1 MYIYICGS
9 IWIYKLVKMEIA
21 SILTKAKAEG
31 KEVYF
36 CVEVLVR
43 SGSRIGAV
51 LKLRGSDCVGNGKII
66 IHQQKGS
73 KPLTCQLIECAE
85 FADKCVGENIPLFPN
100 LSYWFIYRLFQKWGC
115 YSRSAGNQNNSV
127 THFARKKLAQNVY
140 DVTKNVL
147 DVQAILGHSSYK
159 SAYYYVNELRPK
171 RKCNVQILTTTC
183 GDLSPFIVKRGN
195 IIYLAKKNQ
204 KKSTMY

>member
-1 MYIYICGS
+1 ML
-9 IWIYKLVKMEIA
+9 KFTNEIE
-21 SILTKAKAEG
+21 SILNKAKNESA
-31 KEVYF
+31 EVYF

-51 LKLRGSDCVGNGKII
+51 LGLRGTDCIGSGRVI

-73 KPLTCQLIECAE
+73 RPLTCQLIDCSSM
-85 FADKCVGENIPLFPN
+85 ADKCVGQNRPLFPN
-100 LSYWFIYRLFQKWGC
+100 MSYWFIYRLFQKWGC
-115 YSRSAGNQNNSV
+115 YCRSLGNENNSV
-127 THFARKKLAQNVY
+127 THFPRKQLAQNVY
-140 DVTKNVL
+140 DVTKNEL
-147 DVQAILGHSSYK
+147 DVQAVLGHSSYK

-195 IIYLAKKNQ
+195 IIYLAKKNR

>member
-1 MYIYICGS
+1 ML
-9 IWIYKLVKMEIA
+9 KFPMEIKNILKKA
-21 SILTKAKAEG
+21 SNES

-51 LKLRGSDCVGNGKII
+51 LKLRGTDCIGGGKII

-73 KPLTCQLIECAE
+73 RPLTCQLIECAE
-85 FADKCVGENIPLFPN
+85 FANKCIGKNILLFPN

-115 YSRSAGNQNNSV
+115 YSRSLGNKNNSV
-127 THFARKKLAQNVY
+127 THFARKKIAQNVY
-140 DVTKNVL
+140 DATKNVY
-147 DVQAILGHSSYK
+147 DVQAVLGHSSYK

-171 RKCNVQILTTTC
+171 RKCAVQILSSTY
-183 GDLSPFIVKRGN
+183 GDISPFIVKRGN
-195 IIYLAKKNQ
+195 IIYLAKKNG

>member
-1 MYIYICGS
+1 
-9 IWIYKLVKMEIA
+9 MEINN
-21 SILTKAKAEG
+21 ILTKAKAEG

-36 CVEVLVR
+36 CVECLVR

-51 LKLRGSDCVGNGKII
+51 LKLRGSDCVGNGRII

-73 KPLTCQLIECAE
+73 RPLTCQLIECAPL
-85 FADKCVGENIPLFPN
+85 ADKCVGQNIPLFPN

-115 YSRSAGNQNNSV
+115 YSRSAGNENNSV
-127 THFARKKLAQNVY
+127 THFARKKLAQSVF
-140 DVTKNVL
+140 DATKNVL
-147 DVQAILGHSSYK
+147 DVQAVLGHSSYK
-159 SAYYYVNELRPK
+159 SAYYYVEELRPK

-195 IIYLAKKNQ
+195 IIYLAKKNG

>member
-1 MYIYICGS
+1 
-9 IWIYKLVKMEIA
+9 MEINN
-21 SILTKAKAEG
+21 ILTKAKNEG

-51 LKLRGSDCVGNGKII
+51 LKLRGTDCIGGGKII

-73 KPLTCQLIECAE
+73 KPLTCQLIDCAE
-85 FADKCVGENIPLFPN
+85 FANKCVGKNIPLFPN

-115 YSRSAGNQNNSV
+115 YCRSLGNKNNSV
-127 THFARKKLAQNVY
+127 THFARKKIAQNVY
-140 DVTKNVL
+140 DATKNVL
-147 DVQAILGHSSYK
+147 DVQAVLGHSSYK

-171 RKCNVQILTTTC
+171 RKCNAQILTTTC

-195 IIYLAKKNQ
+195 IIYLAKKNR

>member
-1 MYIYICGS
+1 ML
-9 IWIYKLVKMEIA
+9 KFPMEIKNILKKA
-21 SILTKAKAEG
+21 SNES

-36 CVEVLVR
+36 CVETLVR

-51 LKLRGSDCVGNGKII
+51 LKLRGSDCIGGGKII

-73 KPLTCQLIECAE
+73 RPLTCQLIDCAE
-85 FADKCVGENIPLFPN
+85 LANKCIGQNILLFPN

-115 YSRSAGNQNNSV
+115 YSRSLGNKNNSV
-127 THFARKKLAQNVY
+127 THFARKEIAQNVY

-147 DVQAILGHSSYK
+147 DVQAVLGHSSYK

-171 RKCNVQILTTTC
+171 RKCNAQILTTTC
-183 GDLSPFIVKRGN
+183 GDIAPLIVKRGN
-195 IIYLAKKNQ
+195 IIYLAKKNG

>member
-1 MYIYICGS
+1 
-9 IWIYKLVKMEIA
+9 MEINN
-21 SILTKAKAEG
+21 ILTKAKNEG

-51 LKLRGSDCVGNGKII
+51 LKLRGTDCIGNGRII

-73 KPLTCQLIECAE
+73 RPLTCQLVECAQL
-85 FADKCVGENIPLFPN
+85 ADKCIGKNIPLFPN

-115 YSRSAGNQNNSV
+115 YCRSLGNKNNSV
-127 THFARKKLAQNVY
+127 THFARKKIAQNVY
-140 DVTKNVL
+140 DATKNVL
-147 DVQAILGHSSYK
+147 DVQAVLGHSSYK

-171 RKCNVQILTTTC
+171 RKCNAQILTTTC

-195 IIYLAKKNQ
+195 IIYLAKKNR

>member
-1 MYIYICGS
+1 MTI
-9 IWIYKLVKMEIA
+9 E
-21 SILTKAKAEG
+21 SILNKAKKES

-36 CVEVLVR
+36 CVEVLIR

-51 LKLRGSDCVGNGKII
+51 LKLRGTDCIGGGKII

-73 KPLTCQLIECAE
+73 RPLTCQLIECAE
-85 FADKCVGENIPLFPN
+85 LANKCVGKNILLFPN

-115 YSRSAGNQNNSV
+115 YCRSYGNKNNSV
-127 THFARKKLAQNVY
+127 THFARKQIAQNVY
-140 DVTKNVL
+140 DATKNVL
-147 DVQAILGHSSYK
+147 DVQAVLGHSSYK

-171 RKCNVQILTTTC
+171 RKYNAQILTTTC

-195 IIYLAKKNQ
+195 IIYLAKENR

>member
-1 MYIYICGS
+1 ML
-9 IWIYKLVKMEIA
+9 KFTNEIE
-21 SILTKAKAEG
+21 SILNKAKNESA
-31 KEVYF
+31 EVYF

-51 LKLRGSDCVGNGKII
+51 LGLRGTDCIGSGRVI

-73 KPLTCQLIECAE
+73 RPLTCQLIDCSSM
-85 FADKCVGENIPLFPN
+85 ADKCVGQNRPLFPN
-100 LSYWFIYRLFQKWGC
+100 MSYWFIYRLFQKWGC
-115 YSRSAGNQNNSV
+115 YCRSLGNENNSV
-127 THFARKKLAQNVY
+127 THFPRKQLAQNVY

-147 DVQAILGHSSYK
+147 DVQAVLGHSSYK
-159 SAYYYVNELRPK
+159 SAYYYVNELRQK
-171 RKCNVQILTTTC
+171 KKYNVQILTTTC

-195 IIYLAKKNQ
+195 IIYLAKKNR